1 MSKKSIWIFIPT
13 VILIVAIS
21 NKGKTTDL
29 PNEFTLERS
38 SLDTIPPISERKG
51 DFLTEPNIN
60 PFDLKDPPII
70 EKKVEYD
77 PTTGQYI
84 VREVIGD
91 FNFRPPT
98 YLTTAEYLA
107 LRQKEDERRYF
118 RQIAGIISDENGIN
132 TLDPIAKIDVGNS
145 LLDRLFGGTEV
156 KIEPQGNIDLKFGA
170 DFQRVENPILTE
182 RQRTQGGF
190 DFDMD
195 IQMNVSGKI
204 GDKLNLTT
212 NYNTKATFDFDNTIK
227 LDYNSDLFGEDD
239 IIKKIEAGN
248 VSLPLNGS
256 LIQGAQSLFGLKT
269 EMQFGHLRLT
279 AIASQQ
285 KSQRESIQIEG
296 GSQLQEFEVKAD
308 EYDENRHFFLSHYN
322 REIFEPALS
331 NLPQIKTLFKLENI
345 EVWITNDRNEVDN
358 VRDIIA
364 FADLGEA
371 ERLVSPD
378 KIEVYP
384 DPPFREIG
392 QGKPLPDNNSN
403 GLYKA
408 LLANPAIRG
417 IDQAVSIL
425 QNDFGLQQAKDF
437 EKVSARKLKPQ
448 EYTVH
453 PELGI
458 ISLNVNVLP
467 DQVVGISYQYA
478 YNGRNYKVGELS
490 ANSATS
496 AIDSSINVLFVK
508 LLKSTTQRTD
518 VVTWDLMMKNIY
530 SIGAFQVNQEDF
542 KLDVFYDDPG
552 KGFKRFLPES
562 NLAGRPLLRVF
573 NLDILNVQGDPQP
586 DGVFDFVPG
595 VTINP
600 SNGRIMFPV
609 LEPFGSSLANQ
620 IEDEVYRE
628 KYTFQELYDETKF
641 IAGEFPEKNRF
652 TIKGSYKSSV
662 ASEISLGAFNIP
674 KGSVQVSAGG
684 QRLVEGVDY
693 EIDYNIGRLK
703 ILNDAILA
711 SGVPV
716 NVSYEDNTLFGFQTK
731 SMFGVRADYD
741 VDENFTIGA
750 TLLKLFER
758 PFTPKVNIG
767 DDPIN
772 NTIYGLDFTINRE
785 APWITSALDALP
797 FYSTSS
803 ASSISLSA
811 EAAALK
817 PGHSRAI
824 NQNRDDKG
832 GVVYIDDFEGAANSF
847 DLRQPVN
854 QWFLASVPQNDSE
867 NNNSLFPES
876 NLINDTRSGA
886 NRALLN
892 WYRIDQI
899 SRVQDDNKNPYTSLV
914 PQQEVFPNL
923 QLTPDQLPNIQTLDL
938 TFYPSERGPY
948 NFDVP
953 EGYPGYTRGLT
964 FVGEEALLRDPQTR
978 WGGIMRAMTN
988 NDFQSANIEFLEF
1001 WMLSPFLDPENPLN
1015 PSPNVNGQ
1023 QGELYINLGNVS
1035 EDILRDSRKFFE
1047 NGLPGPANPDR
1058 RVDQTNWSVVPVAQQ
1073 ITRAFDNDP
1082 ETRSLQDVGLDGMD
1096 NELERLAFADYLEAL
1111 KQANPIVAQKVEQD
1125 PSNDDY
1131 RYYNDAEYEPT
1142 DGVYVRYKKYNNTQG
1157 NSQAN
1162 TGGAQVSSSTNIPDA
1177 EDLNRDNTLN
1187 ETEAY
1192 FQYRIP
1198 LRANPLNPREL
1209 DLNRTPFITDRIESE
1224 DGRRVWYRF
1233 RVPLN
1238 GPEKVAVGGIKDFRS
1253 IRFMRMYLNG
1263 FEDQV
1268 TLRFARMELVR
1279 NQWRRYNQDLSDD
1292 TSCNPDVD
1300 FDVDAVNIEENS
1312 SRAPFSY
1319 VLPEGIQR
1327 EQSLGVFNALQNE
1340 QSLTLN
1346 IKGLCE
1352 GEEKSV
1358 FKTINLDTRMYER
1371 LKMFVHAEA
1380 LNDLVIDPGEM
1391 SVFVRLGSDFKEN
1404 YYEYEIP
1411 LLMSDPDNL
1420 PTATNTTEYK
1430 LEVWRPENEF
1440 DVGLKDLVAVKQRRN
1455 QIDFSPTEEYVET
1468 VENDNPN
1475 LAHQIKVKGNPNL
1488 GYVKIAMI
1496 GVRNRRGGE
1505 TLPLSTEV
1513 WLNEFRLTGLN
1524 ERGGVAALARM
1535 DVQLADLGN
1544 VTLAGNYSSIGFGA
1558 IDQKVQQRSR
1568 EDIFGYDFATTLEL
1582 GRLLPSDWGF
1592 RIPFYGSISKNVSTP
1607 EFDPYD
1613 LDIVLKEKIRDA
1625 EVPLRDSIRNQAVE
1639 LVTLKSY
1646 NFTNVRK
1653 EGGGGNG
1660 QRENS
1665 TPWDPSNISVTYGYT
1680 ESNVSDPIIELDQRK
1695 RYNGGLDYRYS
1706 RSVKYLEPFKN
1717 LIKSDEFLGL
1727 LKNFNLNPLPNS
1739 FTFSTLLDRR
1749 FNTTKYRF
1757 TGLDERYST
1766 FYNKKFTWNRDYNLQ
1781 WDFTKSIKFSY
1792 SATNASVIDEPD
1804 ELEMAEDPTI
1814 ADIKQ
1819 YRRDSIMNN
1828 IRNLGRSKNY
1838 NHSVSL
1844 SYTLPV
1850 RYLPYMDWVNVRGQ
1864 YQASYGW
1871 TAAALNVDSLGNFI
1885 RNSQDRQLSADLNF
1899 ESLYNKIPYLRSINR
1914 GGRNSGGGN
1923 SSRMPSSDD
1932 SRNGARPSSSS
1943 NEGMPSGI
1951 ERALIRPLML
1961 IRNARVTYRQ
1971 SYSTS
1976 IPGFM
1981 PEAKLMGLS
1990 PGFDAPGWDFVAGLQ
2005 PRIREL
2011 TESEYGTS
2019 RDWLGVAASKGWI
2032 SKSVFLNME
2041 VVQDYQEN
2049 LDMRMTLEPFNDFR
2063 IDLEATRRFTETHTE
2078 YFKDTLLDQFAE
2090 FTHNIPKD
2098 VGSLTVSY
2106 SALNTLFQDSRS
2118 EIINLF
2124 RTFENN
2130 RVVISRRLGTGNHSD
2145 PVLSELGYTEGYGR
2159 TQQDVLIPAFLSA
2172 YEGTD
2177 PQVVGLNIFDI
2188 LPKVNWRLSYNGL
2201 SKLPFFRDIFQNF
2214 TIDHA
2219 YKSTLTVNSFG
2230 TGLDYLRTRND
2241 GGVNEL
2247 NGNFYPRLEMPQVG
2261 IQESFSPLV
2270 SISAT
2275 TRSGMSLSLD
2285 YNKDRN
2291 LAMSFISNQLSETQT
2306 KEFVISFGY
2315 LMRDVDIPFL
2325 TGKGGGG
2332 GAFGGGMFG
2341 NDSGNTPA
2349 RAGQLQG
2356 KDLDINFNLRMRDD
2370 VTFNHLLDQGII
2382 EPTRGNYSLS
2392 LSPSVEY
2399 KMNQRLSLRL
2409 FFDYNR
2415 NVPKTSA
2422 GFPRTETAGGIIVRF
2437 ALN

>member
-425 QNDFGLQQAKDF
+425 QNGFGLQQAKDF

-1001 WMLSPFLDPENPLN
+1001 WMLIPFLDPENPLS

-1035 EDILRDSRKFFE
+1035 ADILRDSRKFF
-1047 NGLPGPANPDR
+1047 
-1058 RVDQTNWSVVPVAQQ
+1058 
-1073 ITRAFDNDP
+1073 
-1082 ETRSLQDVGLDGMD
+1082 
-1096 NELERLAFADYLEAL
+1096 
-1111 KQANPIVAQKVEQD
+1111 
-1125 PSNDDY
+1125 
-1131 RYYNDAEYEPT
+1131 
-1142 DGVYVRYKKYNNTQG
+1142 
-1157 NSQAN
+1157 
-1162 TGGAQVSSSTNIPDA
+1162 
-1177 EDLNRDNTLN
+1177 
-1187 ETEAY
+1187 
-1192 FQYRIP
+1192 
-1198 LRANPLNPREL
+1198 
-1209 DLNRTPFITDRIESE
+1209 
-1224 DGRRVWYRF
+1224 
-1233 RVPLN
+1233 
-1238 GPEKVAVGGIKDFRS
+1238 
-1253 IRFMRMYLNG
+1253 
-1263 FEDQV
+1263 
-1268 TLRFARMELVR
+1268 
-1279 NQWRRYNQDLSDD
+1279 
-1292 TSCNPDVD
+1292 
-1300 FDVDAVNIEENS
+1300 
-1312 SRAPFSY
+1312 
-1319 VLPEGIQR
+1319 
-1327 EQSLGVFNALQNE
+1327 
-1340 QSLTLN
+1340 
-1346 IKGLCE
+1346 
-1352 GEEKSV
+1352 
-1358 FKTINLDTRMYER
+1358 
-1371 LKMFVHAEA
+1371 
-1380 LNDLVIDPGEM
+1380 
-1391 SVFVRLGSDFKEN
+1391 
-1404 YYEYEIP
+1404 
-1411 LLMSDPDNL
+1411 
-1420 PTATNTTEYK
+1420 
-1430 LEVWRPENEF
+1430 
-1440 DVGLKDLVAVKQRRN
+1440 
-1455 QIDFSPTEEYVET
+1455 
-1468 VENDNPN
+1468 
-1475 LAHQIKVKGNPNL
+1475 
-1488 GYVKIAMI
+1488 
-1496 GVRNRRGGE
+1496 
-1505 TLPLSTEV
+1505 
-1513 WLNEFRLTGLN
+1513 
-1524 ERGGVAALARM
+1524 
-1535 DVQLADLGN
+1535 
-1544 VTLAGNYSSIGFGA
+1544 
-1558 IDQKVQQRSR
+1558 
-1568 EDIFGYDFATTLEL
+1568 
-1582 GRLLPSDWGF
+1582 
-1592 RIPFYGSISKNVSTP
+1592 
-1607 EFDPYD
+1607 
-1613 LDIVLKEKIRDA
+1613 
-1625 EVPLRDSIRNQAVE
+1625 
-1639 LVTLKSY
+1639 
-1646 NFTNVRK
+1646 
-1653 EGGGGNG
+1653 
-1660 QRENS
+1660 
-1665 TPWDPSNISVTYGYT
+1665 
-1680 ESNVSDPIIELDQRK
+1680 
-1695 RYNGGLDYRYS
+1695 
-1706 RSVKYLEPFKN
+1706 
-1717 LIKSDEFLGL
+1717 
-1727 LKNFNLNPLPNS
+1727 
-1739 FTFSTLLDRR
+1739 
-1749 FNTTKYRF
+1749 
-1757 TGLDERYST
+1757 
-1766 FYNKKFTWNRDYNLQ
+1766 
-1781 WDFTKSIKFSY
+1781 
-1792 SATNASVIDEPD
+1792 
-1804 ELEMAEDPTI
+1804 
-1814 ADIKQ
+1814 
-1819 YRRDSIMNN
+1819 
-1828 IRNLGRSKNY
+1828 
-1838 NHSVSL
+1838 
-1844 SYTLPV
+1844 
-1850 RYLPYMDWVNVRGQ
+1850 
-1864 YQASYGW
+1864 
-1871 TAAALNVDSLGNFI
+1871 
-1885 RNSQDRQLSADLNF
+1885 
-1899 ESLYNKIPYLRSINR
+1899 
-1914 GGRNSGGGN
+1914 
-1923 SSRMPSSDD
+1923 
-1932 SRNGARPSSSS
+1932 
-1943 NEGMPSGI
+1943 
-1951 ERALIRPLML
+1951 
-1961 IRNARVTYRQ
+1961 
-1971 SYSTS
+1971 
-1976 IPGFM
+1976 
-1981 PEAKLMGLS
+1981 
-1990 PGFDAPGWDFVAGLQ
+1990 
-2005 PRIREL
+2005 
-2011 TESEYGTS
+2011 
-2019 RDWLGVAASKGWI
+2019 
-2032 SKSVFLNME
+2032 
-2041 VVQDYQEN
+2041 
-2049 LDMRMTLEPFNDFR
+2049 
-2063 IDLEATRRFTETHTE
+2063 
-2078 YFKDTLLDQFAE
+2078 
-2090 FTHNIPKD
+2090 
-2098 VGSLTVSY
+2098 
-2106 SALNTLFQDSRS
+2106 
-2118 EIINLF
+2118 
-2124 RTFENN
+2124 
-2130 RVVISRRLGTGNHSD
+2130 
-2145 PVLSELGYTEGYGR
+2145 
-2159 TQQDVLIPAFLSA
+2159 
-2172 YEGTD
+2172 
-2177 PQVVGLNIFDI
+2177 
-2188 LPKVNWRLSYNGL
+2188 
-2201 SKLPFFRDIFQNF
+2201 
-2214 TIDHA
+2214 
-2219 YKSTLTVNSFG
+2219 
-2230 TGLDYLRTRND
+2230 
-2241 GGVNEL
+2241 
-2247 NGNFYPRLEMPQVG
+2247 
-2261 IQESFSPLV
+2261 
-2270 SISAT
+2270 
-2275 TRSGMSLSLD
+2275 
-2285 YNKDRN
+2285 
-2291 LAMSFISNQLSETQT
+2291 
-2306 KEFVISFGY
+2306 
-2315 LMRDVDIPFL
+2315 
-2325 TGKGGGG
+2325 
-2332 GAFGGGMFG
+2332 
-2341 NDSGNTPA
+2341 
-2349 RAGQLQG
+2349 
-2356 KDLDINFNLRMRDD
+2356 
-2370 VTFNHLLDQGII
+2370 
-2382 EPTRGNYSLS
+2382 
-2392 LSPSVEY
+2392 
-2399 KMNQRLSLRL
+2399 
-2409 FFDYNR
+2409 
-2415 NVPKTSA
+2415 
-2422 GFPRTETAGGIIVRF
+2422 
-2437 ALN
+2437 